1 MMFRKFTPVANLCAS
16 VIIIILFWEHV

>member
-1 MMFRKFTPVANLCAS
+1 MFRKFTPVANLCAS